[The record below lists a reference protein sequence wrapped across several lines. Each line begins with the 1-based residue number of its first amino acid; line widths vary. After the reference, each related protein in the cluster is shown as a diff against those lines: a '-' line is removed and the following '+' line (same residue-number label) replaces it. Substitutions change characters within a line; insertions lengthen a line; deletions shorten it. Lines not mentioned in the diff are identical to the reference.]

1 MDLIMEEAIK
11 IVENKLT
18 VIENIIS
25 SLRNGKHVES
35 FLSRKYILQDVL
47 KELKSAN
54 KK

>member
-1 MDLIMEEAIK
+1 MEEAIQ
-11 IVENKLT
+11 IVENKLA
-18 VIENIIS
+18 VIENIINA
-25 SLRNGKHVES
+25 LENPES